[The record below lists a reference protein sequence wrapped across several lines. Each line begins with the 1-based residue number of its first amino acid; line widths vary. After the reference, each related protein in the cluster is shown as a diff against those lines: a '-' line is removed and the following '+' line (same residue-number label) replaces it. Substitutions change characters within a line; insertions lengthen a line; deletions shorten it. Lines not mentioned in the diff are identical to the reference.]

1 MRKIDGGEIAS
12 RIIGRLK
19 NTTPP
24 AKFMA
29 VFLVGDDPV
38 SLNFINQ
45 KKEVA
50 EILGV
55 DFRLYQFPENIKN
68 DELRERIRKIVSSKT
83 CGGAIVQLP
92 LPSHLNPYYVLNVI
106 PREKDI
112 DVLGERAIGA
122 FYAGRNPVLP
132 PSVGTIEE
140 ILKETG
146 IEAAEK
152 LKVAVVGPGMLVGK
166 PAALWVLGKAAEII
180 VIDKGGDL
188 ANIKEADLV
197 ILGAGKPGLVD
208 ASMLKPGA
216 GVIDFGYRISPDRKI
231 KGDFDEEKH
240 PPKHLKFYTPTPN
253 GTGPILVAK
262 LFENFYKLN
271 GIDERQR
278 KRI

>member
-12 RIIGRLK
+12 RIIERLK
-19 NTTPP
+19 NAVPP

-29 VFLVGDDPV
+29 VFLIGDDPV
-38 SLNFINQ
+38 SLSFINQ

-50 EILGV
+50 EVLGV

-92 LPSHLNPYYVLNVI
+92 LPSHLNPYYALNVI

-140 ILKETG
+140 ILEEMG
-146 IEAAEK
+146 IEAKGES
-152 LKVAVVGPGMLVGK
+152 KVAIVGLGMLVGK
-166 PAALWVLGKAAEII
+166 PVALWFSGKASEII

-188 ANIKEADLV
+188 ADIKEADLI
-197 ILGAGKPGLVD
+197 ILGVGKPGLVD
-208 ASMLKPGA
+208 ASMLKPDA
-216 GVIDFGYRISPDRKI
+216 GVIDFGYRISPDKKI
-231 KGDFDEEKH
+231 KGDFDDEKH
-240 PPKHLKFYTPTPN
+240 PSGHLKFYTPTPN

-271 GIDERQR
+271 GIDEQQG
-278 KRI
+278 KGI

>member
-12 RIIGRLK
+12 RIVERLK
-19 NTTPP
+19 NAKAP

-29 VFLVGDDPV
+29 VFLIGDDPV
-38 SLNFINQ
+38 SLSFINQ

-50 EILGV
+50 EVLGV

-92 LPSHLNPYYVLNVI
+92 LPSHLNPYYALNVI

-140 ILKETG
+140 ILEEMS
-146 IEAAEK
+146 IEAKGES
-152 LKVAVVGPGMLVGK
+152 KVAIVGSGMLVGK
-166 PAALWVLGKAAEII
+166 PAALWFSGKASEII
-180 VIDKGGDL
+180 VIDKGGNL
-188 ANIKEADLV
+188 ANIKEADLI
-197 ILGAGKPGLVD
+197 ILGVGKPGLVD
-208 ASMLKPGA
+208 ASMLKPDA
-216 GVIDFGYRISPDRKI
+216 GVIDFGYRISPDKKI
-231 KGDFDEEKH
+231 KGDFDDEKH
-240 PPKHLKFYTPTPN
+240 PSGHLKFYTPTPN

-271 GIDERQR
+271 GIDE
-278 KRI
+278 